1 MYAGT
6 RPPAVPF
13 RQIDRDMHV
22 YMYKHEYLQVY
33 GRPPFHNLKNT
44 IQKMQAI
51 TNREHKI
58 EFPATGPAGN
68 VERDLIDVMRRT
80 LERDPAKRPTIPELK
95 RHPWLV
101 PPKFGLDSYNILV
114 MVSKVCRCRI
124 YVHVYVYACVYLYI
138 EREIYTHTYIY
149 IQTHIYTYIHT
160 HTHAHTHTHTHVY
173 RYGHSTAR
181 TQKGPTRI
189 SRNTSSPS

>member
-1 MYAGT
+1 
-6 RPPAVPF
+6 
-13 RQIDRDMHV
+13 
-22 YMYKHEYLQVY
+22 MYKHEYLQVY

-80 LERDPAKRPTIPELK
+80 LERAPAKRPTIPELK

-124 YVHVYVYACVYLYI
+124 YMHVYVYVCVCI
-138 EREIYTHTYIY
+138 HRERERERERERDTTH
-149 IQTHIYTYIHT
+149 IHT
-160 HTHAHTHTHTHVY
+160 HTHKHTHTCVY